1 MTEGDEA
8 TRGEFRS
15 ALLAVGVT
23 VILFGLSYG
32 VLADEAGLDL
42 LQTIATSTIVM
53 AGAVQFA
60 SVGAL
65 LAGASPTAAFI
76 AGAAV
81 TLRYLPLGALASTVV
96 RPRADLNGVRD
107 IHLMTDQT
115 IMLGRTAEADAE
127 RIRRYRISG
136 VIMITTWVFGTVL
149 GYLASSQ
156 ALRFD
161 PAAIGLDAAYPALFL
176 TLMIGDLRADR
187 RALRVALTGAAIGA
201 VAVAVGQ
208 RGLAPALATFAVLVA
223 LIGSGSAAPAARDTD
238 AQDEEAG
245 A

>member
-1 MTEGDEA
+1 MSDEA
-8 TRGEFRS
+8 HQPQASEREFRS

-23 VILFGLSYG
+23 VVLFGLSYG
-32 VLADEAGLDL
+32 VLADEAGLDVW
-42 LQTIATSTIVM
+42 QTMATSSIVM

-60 SVGAL
+60 SMGAL
-65 LAGASPTAAFI
+65 LAGASTLTAFV

-81 TLRYLPLGALASTVV
+81 TLRYLPLGLLASTVI
-96 RPRADLNGVRD
+96 RPRPNLDGLRD

-115 IMLGRTAEADAE
+115 IMLGRTAAADDE

-136 VIMITTWVFGTVL
+136 IVMITTWMFGTYV

-156 ALRFD
+156 ALSFD

-187 RALRVALTGAAIGA
+187 RALHVALVGGTIGA
-201 VAVAVGQ
+201 GAVIAGQ
-208 RGLAPALATFAVLVA
+208 PGLAPVLATLAVLVA
-223 LIGSGSAAPAARDTD
+223 VPGLRRAAART
-238 AQDEEAG
+238 EESA
-245 A
+245 